1 MLACGIFLAWL
12 LWSGIVGLIWWV
24 RTCSFYKHLRKE
36 IAEKWD
42 NLLLKLLGISHHWV
56 TWAVFFLL
64 WWLLTLDLLFNN
76 EIMCAF
82 WRLFLSSSWCISSVI
97 DFQIAYSFCASSP
110 YYIKCLFIITF
121 ISVLFLMFTSSIL
134 MLLFLILA
142 IYFFLFLLLNMDRVL
157 WPFQCA
163 SLWCRWFSIFLNL
176 IDFFVLIF
184 KFLFFWVI
192 HLDFALFLAS

>member
-1 MLACGIFLAWL
+1 M
-12 LWSGIVGLIWWV
+12 GLIWWV

-36 IAEKWD
+36 IAEKWE

-64 WWLLTLDLLFNN
+64 WWLLTLDLLSNS
-76 EIMCAF
+76 EITCAF
-82 WRLFLSSSWCISSVI
+82 GRLFLSSSWCISSET

-134 MLLFLILA
+134 MLPFLILA
-142 IYFFLFLLLNMDRVL
+142 IYLFLFLLLNMDRVL